1 MSDYGHTGVSVGEQV
16 GACLAGL
23 GVPGKEI
30 VESDALG
37 AGNVDTDVAGLHE
50 VVFIA
55 VGYDAGLKRRRGSA
69 WRTVSWYRHIWFQ
82 SGIERTYR

>member
-37 AGNVDTDVAGLHE
+37 AGNVDKDVAGLHE

-55 VGYDAGLKRRRGSA
+55 VGHDARLKRRRGSA
-69 WRTVSWYRHIWFQ
+69 WRTVSWYRYTWFQ
-82 SGIERTYR
+82 PVIKRTYR

>member
-1 MSDYGHTGVSVGEQV
+1 MSDYGHTGVRVGEQV

-23 GVPGKEI
+23 GVPPVI
-30 VESDALG
+30 LVESDALG
-37 AGNVDTDVAGLHE
+37 TGNVDADIAGLHE

-69 WRTVSWYRHIWFQ
+69 WRTVSWYRYTWFQ
-82 SGIERTYR
+82 PVIKRTYR

>member
-37 AGNVDTDVAGLHE
+37 AGNVDADVAGLHE

-55 VGYDAGLKRRRGSA
+55 VGYDARLERGRGSA
-69 WRTVSWYRHIWFQ
+69 WRTVSWYRYTW
-82 SGIERTYR
+82 S